1 MNQSILES
9 ILLSDIELLNKDMND
24 IQLFYER
31 SPIPLQIT
39 RYISDIH
46 Y

>member
-24 IQLFYER
+24 IQLFYEP
-31 SPIPLQIT
+31 SSIPLQIS